1 LRQAVYPEIDLS
13 LFDALVLRGG
23 QVRAFL
29 DTGRVDNRAGGVYD
43 ISKYAVGVG
52 VGFTAVYEFLG
63 FFPARAYFEVA
74 TRLDESSEI
83 DNVQF
88 LFGTRQAF

>member
-1 LRQAVYPEIDLS
+1 MS
-13 LFDALVLRGG
+13 LLDFLVLRGT
-23 QVRAFL
+23 QVKAFI

-43 ISKYAVGVG
+43 VTDFAVGG
-52 VGFTAVYEFLG
+52 GLGFSALYEFLG

-74 TRLDESSEI
+74 TRLDDSSEI